1 MGDEAEIAAI
11 RREYAGAPLDREV
24 LPADP
29 FVQFQSWL
37 DAAIHAEVLDPT
49 AMTLATANA
58 EGRPGV
64 RTVLLKTFDRDGF
77 VFYTNYES
85 RKARDIASNDQV
97 ALLFY
102 WGELSRQVIVE
113 GRAVRVSKAES
124 LKYFAT
130 RPRGSQIGAWIS
142 PQSSVITTRGLLEQ
156 KFDQMKRKLADREIP
171 LPDAWGG
178 YRVSPER
185 FEFWQGRPD
194 RLHDRF
200 RYVASDQGW
209 AIDRL
214 AP

>member
-1 MGDEAEIAAI
+1 MGSEDIAAV
-11 RREYAGAPLDREV
+11 RREYAGAPLDRDV
-24 LPADP
+24 LDADP
-29 FVQFQSWL
+29 FEQFQSWL

-58 EGRPGV
+58 EGRPGA
-64 RTVLLKTFDRDGF
+64 RTVLLKTFDRNGF

-85 RKARDIASNDQV
+85 RKAHDIESNDQV

-102 WGELSRQVIVE
+102 WGELNRQVVVE
-113 GRAVRVSKAES
+113 GRATRVSKAES
-124 LKYFAT
+124 FKYFAT

-142 PQSSVITTRGLLEQ
+142 PQSSIITTRGLLEQ
-156 KFDQMKRKLADREIP
+156 KFAEMKRKLGNREVP

-178 YRVSPER
+178 YRVTAGR

-200 RYVASDQGW
+200 QYLRTDEGW
-209 AIDRL
+209 SIDRL